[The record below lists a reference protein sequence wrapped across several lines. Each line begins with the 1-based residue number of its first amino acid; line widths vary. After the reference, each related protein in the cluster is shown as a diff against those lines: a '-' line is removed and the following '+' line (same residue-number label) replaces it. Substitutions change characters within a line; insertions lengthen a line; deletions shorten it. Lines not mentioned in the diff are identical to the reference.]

1 MSVCVREGGA
11 YNTPKQ
17 AVDLVNYLLEFEI
30 GICWRKLQFQQK
42 TINLEFGDG
51 GGETKV
57 DEERERVRG
66 SGTGKR
72 GREKGREER
81 TVQSVYNIV
90 LLLDPESKLVR
101 TLLMQRVME
110 SLSCTACFSNL
121 SVFIITYT
129 HTHTEQM

>member
-17 AVDLVNYLLEFEI
+17 AVDLVNDLLEFEI

-57 DEERERVRG
+57 DEERGRVRG

-72 GREKGREER
+72 GERKGGRKNCTISLYCFAARSGIKAGTDLVDAEGNGK
-81 TVQSVYNIV
+81 S
-90 LLLDPESKLVR
+90 LLYS
-101 TLLMQRVME
+101 MFQ
-110 SLSCTACFSNL
+110 
-121 SVFIITYT
+121 
-129 HTHTEQM
+129 

>member
-1 MSVCVREGGA
+1 VCHGSRMTCECVCVREGGA

-17 AVDLVNYLLEFEI
+17 AVDLVNDLLEFEI

-57 DEERERVRG
+57 DEERGRVRG

-72 GREKGREER
+72 GERKEGRKELHN
-81 TVQSVYNIV
+81 QSI
-90 LLLDPESKLVR
+90 LF
-101 TLLMQRVME
+101 
-110 SLSCTACFSNL
+110 CC
-121 SVFIITYT
+121 
-129 HTHTEQM
+129 